1 MPLKTILRVIL
12 LRVIRLLISITI
24 EAWIFKKSFNISPK
38 LSVQYT
44 MALNLL
50 ASTCE
55 WIIFLNAEL
64 ILSSEARKELI
75 NYLLFKQ
82 VKSTS
87 FIVFLLTVFNFTL
100 LLLIKWMG
108 LKILEFSSSGDIHKI
123 SKVFSRNPEEKIK
136 ISEQYKEFRV
146 VLVAH
151 TLSYSLFLVLVFTLF
166 IFK

>member
-1 MPLKTILRVIL
+1 MPIKTILRVIL
-12 LRVIRLLISITI
+12 LRVIRFLISITI
-24 EAWIFKKSFNISPK
+24 ESWIFKKSFNLSPK

-44 MALNLL
+44 MTLNLL
-50 ASTCE
+50 ASACE

-64 ILSSEARKELI
+64 IFPAEARNELI
-75 NYLLFKQ
+75 SYLLFQK
-82 VKSTS
+82 VETTS
-87 FIVFLLTVFNFTL
+87 FIVFLLTAFNFAL
-100 LLLIKWMG
+100 LLLIKWIG
-108 LKILEFSSSGDIHKI
+108 LETLEFLSSGDMYKI
-123 SKVFSRNPEEKIK
+123 SHFFSENPEKKIK

>member
-1 MPLKTILRVIL
+1 MPTKNILRVIL
-12 LRVIRLLISITI
+12 LRVIRFLISITI

-50 ASTCE
+50 AGACE

-64 ILSSEARKELI
+64 IFPAEARNELI
-75 NYLLFKQ
+75 SYLLFEEFET
-82 VKSTS
+82 TS
-87 FIVFLLTVFNFTL
+87 FIVFLLTGFNFTL
-100 LLLIKWMG
+100 LLLIKWIG
-108 LKILEFSSSGDIHKI
+108 LQILEFLSSGDMYKI
-123 SKVFSRNPEEKIK
+123 SHVFSGNPEEKIK

-151 TLSYSLFLVLVFTLF
+151 TLSYSLFLFLVFTLF

>member
-1 MPLKTILRVIL
+1 MPTKTILRVIL
-12 LRVIRLLISITI
+12 LRVIRFLISITM

-50 ASTCE
+50 AGACE

-64 ILSSEARKELI
+64 IFPAEARNELI
-75 NYLLFKQ
+75 SYLLFEE
-82 VKSTS
+82 VETTS
-87 FIVFLLTVFNFTL
+87 FIVFLLTGFNFTL
-100 LLLIKWMG
+100 LLLIKWIG
-108 LKILEFSSSGDIHKI
+108 LQILEFLSSGDIYKI
-123 SKVFSRNPEEKIK
+123 SHVFSGNQEEKIK

-151 TLSYSLFLVLVFTLF
+151 TLSYSLFLFLVFTLF